1 MLSNIIRNAKKTV
14 GGDPFYSAVSMLL
27 PMDGTNGSTTFTDSG
42 PNALTVTAVGSP
54 TTSTTQLKFGTSA
67 AAVGGTNYLT
77 LPNNSSLFD
86 FGLGDFTIEF
96 WFYYSSSQSG
106 QIQVAVRS
114 ANQSG
119 SISPWLLNKKSGTN
133 YMAFSWTSGGASW
146 VLDEKVGTV
155 AMTPNAWNHVAI
167 VRQTGTFYSYINGT
181 QDWSDSTSN
190 TSAIQSGGDVLAIGR
205 WPKYAN
211 SPGAYYIDDFR
222 ITKGVARYTSN
233 FTPPTSAFPNS

>member
-155 AMTPNAWNHVAI
+155 AMTPNTWNHIAI
-167 VRQTGTFYSYINGT
+167 VRRSGTFYSYINGT
-181 QDWSDSTSN
+181 QDWSDSTSS
-190 TSAIQSGGDVLAIGR
+190 TSAIQAGGDVLAIGR

-211 SPGAYYIDDFR
+211 SPGTYYIDDFR
-222 ITKGVARYTSN
+222 ISRFARYVSN
-233 FTPPTSAFPNS
+233 FTPPTAAFPNA